1 LTFPLILNKILRNQL
16 PVQQVMKREF
26 DMASET
32 SLAAS
37 PTDQPRED
45 NYSNQPRRADAER
58 SSLALILNIVREA
71 DADTR
76 PEIERLT
83 GLGRAIVSD
92 RLATLFSLGLAE
104 EGDLGQTTG
113 GRAPRTIQFNP
124 NAGLVLVATLDQSR
138 IGVGMANLKGQ
149 LIAEHHEATDNAAGP
164 VQIQKRLITL
174 FDWMLGQHRKE
185 QQVWGIGI
193 SAPGPVEE
201 FENASPRLRLLPG
214 WDEYPIV
221 DHLLH
226 HFRAPVWMRSGV
238 QMMAYG
244 EYKSGSAAGT
254 RDIIYVN
261 LGRSIGAGLIS
272 EGQLHRGALGG
283 AGLLGHVAVADGHQ
297 YRCSCGNI
305 GCLDTEAGA
314 DAIARDGLALATS
327 GESRLLAETLAAEG
341 TITAADVSVAAQSGD
356 SAAAE
361 ILARC
366 GHLIGTALASLVNA
380 FNPSLIS
387 LGGEVGQLDDILL
400 AAIRES
406 VYRSSHPLV
415 TRDLRIQRSALGN
428 SAGLAGAAL
437 VVTDS
442 MFAPDSVVNWI
453 ASGAPHSTDTVLRQI
468 ARADKNVPGNVARPV
483 PPAAA

>member
-1 LTFPLILNKILRNQL
+1 
-16 PVQQVMKREF
+16 
-26 DMASET
+26 MASET
-32 SLAAS
+32 NLQTAT
-37 PTDQPRED
+37 PDRE
-45 NYSNQPRRADAER
+45 RRADAER
-58 SSLALILNIVREA
+58 SSLALILNIVRDA

-104 EGDLGQTTG
+104 EGELGQTTG

-124 NAGLVLVATLDQSR
+124 TAGLVLVATLDQSR

-149 LIAEHHEATDNAAGP
+149 LVAEHHEATDPTAGP
-164 VQIQKRLITL
+164 VHIQKRLITL
-174 FDWMLGQHRKE
+174 FDWMLGQHQKK

-201 FENASPRLRLLPG
+201 FENSSPRLRLLPA

-272 EGQLHRGALGG
+272 EGQLHRGAQGG
-283 AGLLGHVAVADGHQ
+283 AGLLGHVAVAGGHQ
-297 YRCSCGNI
+297 HRCSCGNI
-305 GCLDTEAGA
+305 GCLDTEVGA
-314 DAIARDGLALATS
+314 DAIARDGLALAKS
-327 GESRLLAETLAAEG
+327 GGSRLLAETLAAEG
-341 TITAADVSVAAQSGD
+341 MITAADVSIAAQSGD

-366 GHLIGTALASLVNA
+366 GHLIGTALSSLVNA

-400 AAIRES
+400 AAVRES
-406 VYRSSHPLV
+406 VYRSAHPLV

-442 MFAPDSVVNWI
+442 MFAPNSVVNWI
-453 ASGAPHSTDTVLRQI
+453 TSGAPHATDAVLRQI
-468 ARADKNVPGNVARPV
+468 ARADKTVAGNVARPV

>member
-1 LTFPLILNKILRNQL
+1 MMTRALAG
-16 PVQQVMKREF
+16 EF
-26 DMASET
+26 EMPPET
-32 SLAAS
+32 SLAAELG
-37 PTDQPRED
+37 DQARDEG
-45 NYSNQPRRADAER
+45 NATRPRRADAER

-92 RLATLFSLGLAE
+92 RLSTLFSLGLAE

-124 NAGLVLVATLDQSR
+124 DAGLVLVATLDQSR
-138 IGVGMANLKGQ
+138 IGVGVSNLKGR
-149 LIAEHHEATDNAAGP
+149 LIAEHHEATDNSAGP
-164 VQIQKRLITL
+164 IQIQKRLTTL
-174 FDWMLGQHRKE
+174 FDWMLEQHRRD
-185 QQVWGIGI
+185 QRVWGIGI

-201 FENASPRLRLLPG
+201 SENASPRLRLLPG

-272 EGQLHRGALGG
+272 EGQLHRGAQGG

-314 DAIARDGLALATS
+314 DAIAREGMARATS
-327 GESRLLAETLAAEG
+327 GESRLLAETLATEE
-341 TITAADVSVAAQSGD
+341 TITAADVSIAAQSGD

-361 ILARC
+361 ILARA

-442 MFAPDSVVNWI
+442 IFAPESVVNWI
-453 ASGAPHSTDTVLRQI
+453 NSGGPHLSDSALRQI
-468 ARADKNVPGNVARPV
+468 SKADKNVVANVARPL
-483 PPAAA
+483 PPALA

>member
-1 LTFPLILNKILRNQL
+1 MNVMTRAL
-16 PVQQVMKREF
+16 PGKF
-26 DMASET
+26 DMPADT
-32 SLAAS
+32 NLAAGLAGR
-37 PTDQPRED
+37 TNDENHAGR
-45 NYSNQPRRADAER
+45 PRRADAER
-58 SSLALILNIVREA
+58 SSLALILNIVRDG

-76 PEIERLT
+76 PDIERLT
-83 GLGRAIVSD
+83 GLGRAIVAD
-92 RLATLFSLGLAE
+92 RLSTLFSLGLAE

-124 NAGLVLVATLDQSR
+124 DAGVVLVAAFDQSR
-138 IGVGMANLKGQ
+138 IGVGMADLKGR
-149 LIAEHHEATDNAAGP
+149 LIVEHHEATDNFADP
-164 VQIQKRLITL
+164 VQVQKRLTTL
-174 FDWMLGQHRKE
+174 FDWLLEQHRKDC
-185 QQVWGIGI
+185 QVWGVGI

-201 FENASPRLRLLPG
+201 SEHASPRLRLLPG

-221 DHLLH
+221 DHLLQ

-272 EGQLHRGALGG
+272 EGQLHRGAQGG
-283 AGLLGHVAVADGHQ
+283 AGLLGHVALADGHQ
-297 YRCSCGNI
+297 YRCNCGNI

-314 DAIARDGLALATS
+314 DAIAREGLALASS
-327 GESRLLAETLAAEG
+327 GESLMLSETLATEG
-341 TITAADVSVAAQSGD
+341 SISAVDVSIAAQSGD

-361 ILARC
+361 ILARA
-366 GHLIGTALASLVNA
+366 GRLIGTTLASLVNV

-428 SAGLAGAAL
+428 SAGLSGAAL

-442 MFAPDSVVNWI
+442 IFAPESVVNWI
-453 ASGAPHSTDTVLRQI
+453 GAGAPQLSDTALRQI
-468 ARADKNVPGNVARPV
+468 ARADKQVLDNVARPI
-483 PPAAA
+483 PPAVA

>member
-1 LTFPLILNKILRNQL
+1 MP
-16 PVQQVMKREF
+16 
-26 DMASET
+26 SET
-32 SLAAS
+32 SLVTGFTERTPDETAPS
-37 PTDQPRED
+37 R
-45 NYSNQPRRADAER
+45 PRRADAER
-58 SSLALILNIVREA
+58 SSLALILNILRDS

-104 EGDLGQTTG
+104 EGELGQTTG
-113 GRAPRTIQFNP
+113 GRAPRTIQFRAS
-124 NAGLVLVATLDQSR
+124 AGLVLVATLDQSR
-138 IGVGMANLKGQ
+138 IGVGIADLKGE
-149 LIAEHHEATDNAAGP
+149 LVAEHHESTDKAAGP
-164 VQIQKRLITL
+164 VQIQRRLITL
-174 FDWMLGQHRKE
+174 FEWMLRQHQGE

-201 FENASPRLRLLPG
+201 PENAAPRLRLLPG

-272 EGQLHRGALGG
+272 EGQLHRGAQGG
-283 AGLLGHVAVADGHQ
+283 AGLLGHVAVTGGHQ
-297 YRCSCGNI
+297 YRCNCGNI

-314 DAIARDGLALATS
+314 DAIAREGLKLATS
-327 GESRLLAETLAAEG
+327 GESRILAETLAAEG
-341 TITAADVSVAAQSGD
+341 SISPVDVSIAAQSGE

-361 ILARC
+361 ILARA
-366 GHLIGTALASLVNA
+366 GHLIGTTLASLVNA

-437 VVTDS
+437 VVADSIFATD
-442 MFAPDSVVNWI
+442 AVVNWI
-453 ASGAPHSTDTVLRQI
+453 GAGAPQKADAVLRQI
-468 ARADKNVPGNVARPV
+468 ARADSAVAGNPSRPV
-483 PPAAA
+483 PPAGT

>member
-1 LTFPLILNKILRNQL
+1 MSRALAGDFGMPPEL
-16 PVQQVMKREF
+16 
-26 DMASET
+26 AS
-32 SLAAS
+32 A
-37 PTDQPRED
+37 ED
-45 NYSNQPRRADAER
+45 GGEQTRDEGNATRPRRADAER
-58 SSLALILNIVREA
+58 SSLALILNILREA

-92 RLATLFSLGLAE
+92 RLTTLFSLGLAV

-124 NAGLVLVATLDQSR
+124 DAGLVLVATLDQSR
-138 IGVGMANLKGQ
+138 MGVGVSNLNGR

-174 FDWMLGQHRKE
+174 FDWMIEQHSKDRP
-185 QQVWGIGI
+185 VWGIGI

-201 FENASPRLRLLPG
+201 SDNASPRLRLLPG
-214 WDEYPIV
+214 WDEFPIV

-261 LGRSIGAGLIS
+261 LGRSISAGLIS
-272 EGQLHRGALGG
+272 EGHLHRGAQGG
-283 AGLLGHVAVADGHQ
+283 AGLVGHVAVADGHR

-314 DAIARDGLALATS
+314 DAIAREGLAGAKS
-327 GESRLLAETLAAEG
+327 GESRLLAETLVTEG
-341 TITAADVSVAAQSGD
+341 SITAADVSIAAQSGD

-361 ILARC
+361 ILARA

-442 MFAPDSVVNWI
+442 IFAPQSVVSWI
-453 ASGAPHSTDTVLRQI
+453 SAGGPHLSDSALRLI
-468 ARADKNVPGNVARPV
+468 IKADKTVAGNVTRAL
-483 PPAAA
+483 PPAIA

>member
-1 LTFPLILNKILRNQL
+1 MSLEMGLT
-16 PVQQVMKREF
+16 
-26 DMASET
+26 
-32 SLAAS
+32 AS
-37 PTDQPRED
+37 PSDR
-45 NYSNQPRRADAER
+45 PRRADAER
-58 SSLALILNIVREA
+58 SSLALILSILREA

-138 IGVGMANLKGQ
+138 IGVGIANLKGQ
-149 LIAEHHEATDNAAGP
+149 LIAEHHEVTDKAAGP
-164 VQIQKRLITL
+164 IQIQKRLITL
-174 FDWMLGQHRKE
+174 FDWMLRQHGKE
-185 QQVWGIGI
+185 QHVWGIGI

-201 FENASPRLRLLPG
+201 FENASPRLRFLPG

-261 LGRSIGAGLIS
+261 LGRSISAGLIS
-272 EGQLHRGALGG
+272 EGQLHRGAQGG
-283 AGLLGHVAVADGHQ
+283 AGLLGHVAIAEGHQ

-341 TITAADVSVAAQSGD
+341 AITAADVSVAAQSGD

-361 ILARC
+361 ILAHC
-366 GHLIGTALASLVNA
+366 GRLIGTAMASLVNA

-415 TRDLRIQRSALGN
+415 TRDLQIQRSALGN

-442 MFAPDSVVNWI
+442 MFTSDSVVNWI
-453 ASGAPHSTDTVLRQI
+453 VSGAPHSTDAVLRQI
-468 ARADKNVPGNVARPV
+468 ARADKNVASNVARPA
-483 PPAAA
+483 PPVAP

>member
-1 LTFPLILNKILRNQL
+1 MTRALAGNFAMP
-16 PVQQVMKREF
+16 
-26 DMASET
+26 AET
-32 SLAAS
+32 NLAAGPAGRAGEENNS
-37 PTDQPRED
+37 GRPH
-45 NYSNQPRRADAER
+45 RADAER
-58 SSLALILNIVREA
+58 SSLALILNIVRDG

-92 RLATLFSLGLAE
+92 RLSTLFSLGLAE

-113 GRAPRTIQFNP
+113 GRAPRTVQFNP
-124 NAGLVLVATLDQSR
+124 DAGVILVASFDQSR
-138 IGVGMANLKGQ
+138 IGVGMANLKGR
-149 LIAEHHEATDNAAGP
+149 LIVEHHEATGNFADP
-164 VQIQKRLITL
+164 VQIQKRLTTL
-174 FDWMLGQHRKE
+174 FDWLLEQHRKDC
-185 QQVWGIGI
+185 QVWGIGI

-201 FENASPRLRLLPG
+201 SENASPRLRLLPG

-226 HFRAPVWMRSGV
+226 HFRAPVWMRGGV

-244 EYKSGSAAGT
+244 EYKSGSSAGT

-261 LGRSIGAGLIS
+261 LGRSISAGLIS
-272 EGQLHRGALGG
+272 EGHLHRGAQGG
-283 AGLLGHVAVADGHQ
+283 AGLLGHVAIVNGHQ

-305 GCLDTEAGA
+305 GCLDTQAGA
-314 DAIARDGLALATS
+314 DAIASEGLALATS
-327 GESRLLAETLAAEG
+327 GESLLLAETLAREG
-341 TITAADVSVAAQSGD
+341 SITAADVSNAAQSGD
-356 SAAAE
+356 TAAAE

-366 GHLIGTALASLVNA
+366 GQLVGAALASLVNA
-380 FNPSLIS
+380 FNPTLIS

-406 VYRSSHPLV
+406 VYRSAHPLV

-437 VVTDS
+437 VVADS
-442 MFAPDSVVNWI
+442 IFAPEAVANWI
-453 ASGAPHSTDTVLRQI
+453 SSGAPQRSDAVLRQI
-468 ARADKNVPGNVARPV
+468 EKTDKNMLGQAASLI
-483 PPAAA
+483 PPAIA

>member
-1 LTFPLILNKILRNQL
+1 MTPETGLGAELGDRPRDENNLNR
-16 PVQQVMKREF
+16 
-26 DMASET
+26 
-32 SLAAS
+32 
-37 PTDQPRED
+37 
-45 NYSNQPRRADAER
+45 PRRADAER

-92 RLATLFSLGLAE
+92 RLSTLFSLGLVE

-124 NAGLVLVATLDQSR
+124 DAGLVLVATLDQSR

-149 LIAEHHEATDNAAGP
+149 LIAEHHEATDNSAGP
-164 VQIQKRLITL
+164 TQIQKRLIAL
-174 FDWMLGQHRKE
+174 FDWMLDLHGKDRH
-185 QQVWGIGI
+185 VWGIGI

-201 FENASPRLRLLPG
+201 SENASPRLRLLPG

-221 DHLLH
+221 DHLFH

-261 LGRSIGAGLIS
+261 LDRSIGAGLIS
-272 EGQLHRGALGG
+272 EGHLHRGAQGG

-314 DAIARDGLALATS
+314 DAIAREGLALATS
-327 GESRLLAETLAAEG
+327 GESRLLAETLSAEG
-341 TITAADVSVAAQSGD
+341 FISAADVSVAAQSGD
-356 SAAAE
+356 SSAAE
-361 ILARC
+361 ILARA
-366 GHLIGTALASLVNA
+366 GRLIGTSLASLVNA

-442 MFAPDSVVNWI
+442 IFAPESVVNWI
-453 ASGAPHSTDTVLRQI
+453 SSGGPHLSEVALRQI
-468 ARADKNVPGNVARPV
+468 AKADKNMIGSVARSV
-483 PPAAA
+483 PPAVE

>member
-1 LTFPLILNKILRNQL
+1 MTRDLAGKFEISP
-16 PVQQVMKREF
+16 
-26 DMASET
+26 DT
-32 SLAAS
+32 SIRAELDVRAH
-37 PTDQPRED
+37 DQ
-45 NYSNQPRRADAER
+45 NNSNRPRRADAER

-92 RLATLFSLGLAE
+92 RLSTLFSLGLAG

-124 NAGLVLVATLDQSR
+124 DIGMVLVATLDQSE
-138 IGVGMANLKGQ
+138 IGVGMANLKGR
-149 LIAEHHEATDNAAGP
+149 LIAEHHETADYSAGP
-164 VQIQKRLITL
+164 IQIQKRLIAL
-174 FDWMLGQHRKE
+174 FEWMLDQHGKDR
-185 QQVWGIGI
+185 QIWGIGI

-201 FENASPRLRLLPG
+201 FETASPRLRLLPG

-254 RDIIYVN
+254 RDIIHVN

-272 EGQLHRGALGG
+272 EGQLHRGAQGG
-283 AGLLGHVAVADGHQ
+283 AGLLGHMAVADGHN

-305 GCLDTEAGA
+305 GCLDTEASA

-327 GESRLLAETLAAEG
+327 GESRLLAETLRTEG
-341 TITAADVSVAAQSGD
+341 LISAADVSTAAQSGD

-361 ILARC
+361 ILARA
-366 GHLIGTALASLVNA
+366 GRLIGTALASLVNA

-415 TRDLRIQRSALGN
+415 TRDLRIQRSALSN

-442 MFAPDSVVNWI
+442 IFAPESVVNWI
-453 ASGAPHSTDTVLRQI
+453 NSGGPHLSNDTLRQI
-468 ARADKNVPGNVARPV
+468 SNAEKNVAGSVVRPV
-483 PPAAA
+483 PPTTA

>member
-1 LTFPLILNKILRNQL
+1 MQD
-16 PVQQVMKREF
+16 MKREF
-26 DMASET
+26 AMSPET
-32 SLAAS
+32 SMAVGLSDRPHDETQAN
-37 PTDQPRED
+37 R
-45 NYSNQPRRADAER
+45 PRRADAER
-58 SSLALILNIVREA
+58 SSLALILSILREA

-104 EGDLGQTTG
+104 EGELGQTTG

-138 IGVGMANLKGQ
+138 IGVGMANLSGQ
-149 LIAEHHEATDNAAGP
+149 LVAEHHESTDKAAGP

-201 FENASPRLRLLPG
+201 SENASPRLRLLPG

-272 EGQLHRGALGG
+272 EGQLHRGAQGG
-283 AGLLGHVAVADGHQ
+283 AGLIGHVAVADGHN

-314 DAIARDGLALATS
+314 DAIGRDGLALATS

-341 TITAADVSVAAQSGD
+341 FITAADVSIAAQSGD

-361 ILARC
+361 ILARA
-366 GHLIGTALASLVNA
+366 GRLIGTALASLVNT

-400 AAIRES
+400 AAIREA

-415 TRDLRIQRSALGN
+415 TRDLRIQRSALDN

-442 MFAPDSVVNWI
+442 IFAPDSAVNWI
-453 ASGAPHSTDTVLRQI
+453 ASGAPHLSDTVLRQI
-468 ARADKNVPGNVARPV
+468 AKAEKTVIGNVARPL
-483 PPAAA
+483 PPTAA